1 MNYRKLTAVF
11 MVLGIT
17 AASLSGCGFAESGK
31 KAENSKVT
39 ATATPEPTKTVAAVT
54 VTEAPVAAVTET
66 PVPVKEEVQ
75 EESDNHT
82 ENTPSENST
91 PSEPEK
97 EITYISGVL
106 TDSDESSVTI
116 EYGSDGNFSQ
126 TTFDISHAD
135 IQIGGSQKQGG
146 PLAASLNLEIGYYVQ
161 DGNYIA
167 VSVYGDGSESM
178 TPSWIYNYEQER
190 AAEEE

>member
-1 MNYRKLTAVF
+1 MNYRKLTAVL

-17 AASLSGCGFAESGK
+17 AAGLSGCGFAGSGK
-31 KAENSKVT
+31 EAENSEVE
-39 ATATPEPTKTVAAVT
+39 ATVTPEPTKTVAAVT
-54 VTEAPVAAVTET
+54 VTET
-66 PVPVKEEVQ
+66 PVHVKEEVQ
-75 EESDNHT
+75 EELDDHT
-82 ENTPSENST
+82 ENVPSENSS

-106 TDSDESSVTI
+106 TDSDERSVTI